1 MARNGCKMAI
11 YFVIFVSKQSLHHWH
26 GTGAAAT
33 FNSKKSSLTSH
44 GMAALLWICT
54 KVPNI
59 LSYTRPKFTP
69 YPIIAL
75 NNLSKF
81 LRKYTKLYARLGRLC
96 FACKCNM
103 LHHDVLLQQITL
115 HSSRVIRNSK
125 TILVSNAASAATIR
139 RRAAEPRLARWR
151 RQMGSSTP
159 TLLYPNS
166 FQISKSYNTSFGVH

>member
-1 MARNGCKMAI
+1 MALVLPQHSIPKNPAWRPCYEFAQR
-11 YFVIFVSKQSLHHWH
+11 SQ
-26 GTGAAAT
+26 T
-33 FNSKKSSLTSH
+33 FLVT
-44 GMAALLWICT
+44 
-54 KVPNI
+54 PN
-59 LSYTRPKFTP
+59 
-69 YPIIAL
+69 PIIAL

-139 RRAAEPRLARWR
+139 RAAEPRLARWR
-151 RQMGSSTP
+151 RQMGSGTP
-159 TLLYPNS
+159 TILNLNS

>member
-1 MARNGCKMAI
+1 M
-11 YFVIFVSKQSLHHWH
+11 VIKWQFILSFLFQNRVYI
-26 GTGAAAT
+26 T
-33 FNSKKSSLTSH
+33 
-44 GMAALLWICT
+44 GMALVLPQHSIPKNSALPLMAW
-54 KVPNI
+54 
-59 LSYTRPKFTP
+59 RPCYEFAQRSQKSLVTP
-69 YPIIAL
+69 YPIMPL

-125 TILVSNAASAATIR
+125 TILVSNSASTATIR
-139 RRAAEPRLARWR
+139 RATEPRLARWR

-159 TLLYPNS
+159 T
-166 FQISKSYNTSFGVH
+166 